1 MQIFTKSFSI
11 ILNQGALIFQL
22 IGSPRISTIQRLRP
36 RRGNPKLGLSGY
48 RIIKGNNEADR
59 MAVRAAELARLPEEI
74 CDDLKEHTNMSH
86 CNQNRLATIITHL
99 PNRKRIKSNPVPTPA
114 KESKEQAMA
123 KSEHKLST
131 SGAVV
136 RCSVCLSQCNFNSTC
151 FWEFIKSKCKP
162 AECPFTF
169 NVISISGQV
178 RVGNISSHISHG
190 TFSYR
195 GIKCCGYCGYMAGT
209 LMRSLKQ
216 QRKGVQGRT
225 DHGQRVLD
233 ALASGILPPNVTAW
247 PDD

>member
-1 MQIFTKSFSI
+1 
-11 ILNQGALIFQL
+11 
-22 IGSPRISTIQRLRP
+22 
-36 RRGNPKLGLSGY
+36 
-48 RIIKGNNEADR
+48 
-59 MAVRAAELARLPEEI
+59 MAVRAAELARLPEKNSDE
-74 CDDLKEHTNMSH
+74 LKEHINMLH
-86 CNQNRLATIITHL
+86 CIQNRLATIITHL

-123 KSEHKLST
+123 KSEHKLTT

-162 AECPFTF
+162 AESPSTF
-169 NVISISGQV
+169 NVISINGQV
-178 RVGNISSHISHG
+178 RVGNISSHISHSM
-190 TFSYR
+190 FSYR
-195 GIKCCGYCGYMAGT
+195 GIKYCSYCGYMAGS

-216 QRKGVQGRT
+216 QCKGVQGRT